1 MKLIKLTNSKTEN
14 TIYIN
19 EKHLISFTE
28 EKGIG
33 SFVASNDDFVGY
45 VKETPLEILCMLI
58 ANEKKP
64 MDTLE
69 EMWEKERMKEAEER
83 RLLKEIGL
91 L

>member
-1 MKLIKLTNSKTEN
+1 MKLIKLTNSEN
-14 TIYIN
+14 EKVVYIN

-45 VKETPLEILCMLI
+45 VKETPLEILGMMI
-58 ANEKKP
+58 ENEINHS
-64 MDTLE
+64 DVLG
-69 EMWEKERMKEAEER
+69 EMWKQERIKEARE
-83 RLLKEIGL
+83 KGL

>member
-1 MKLIKLTNSKTEN
+1 MKLIKLTNREN
-14 TIYIN
+14 EKVVYIN

-58 ANEKKP
+58 ANEKSP
-64 MDTLE
+64 VDVLG
-69 EMWEKERMKEAEER
+69 EMWEKERMKESGQ
-83 RLLKEIGL
+83 LWV
-91 L
+91 